1 MNTYYATNLL
11 VYAGVDIIACLALN
25 MQFGVSGIVNFSFI
39 VFQAVGAYTAAV
51 LRPDRSQHRDLPVP
65 LRGPHRHLRR
75 DRFRSGEPDRRV
87 ALRPHAPRDARARA
101 GGDGHRQEPGPAQD
115 DCFHRRRRD
124 RRPFWRDPRRIHPAL
139 GPFGVALSGN
149 DHPVRRCHRR
159 RPRQQHRRHPR
170 RPARPGGLRRG
181 DTLHLDHDRTPGP
194 DPRPA
199 VGCHRPAHH
208 RVPMVQARRC
218 PARAAARVRRRCR
231 ARRNRLMAAAA
242 EALVTPGRPML
253 VASDIHRHFEG
264 LHAVDGVSI
273 DVPSGQITGL
283 IGPNGAGKSTLL
295 AVLAGTL
302 PASSGT
308 IVFDG
313 EDITSSPAYR
323 RARRGLVRT
332 FKLPSEFA
340 RLTVLE
346 NLLVA
351 APKHRGDSLFGA
363 LMGKGYWIDDER
375 RLVHQARALLDRFGM
390 SAQESDYAG
399 TMSGGQ
405 KRLIE
410 IMRALMLQPRLLLL
424 DEPMSGVHPK
434 IVLEIQHYLQDL
446 RAEGLTI
453 LMVEHELHMVERL
466 CDSVVVMAQGKVIG
480 SGTMATLRR
489 QREIVD
495 AYLVG

>member
-1 MNTYYATNLL
+1 MLAVTEVPSAERPLL
-11 VYAGVDIIACLALN
+11 
-25 MQFGVSGIVNFSFI
+25 
-39 VFQAVGAYTAAV
+39 T
-51 LRPDRSQHRDLPVP
+51 
-65 LRGPHRHLRR
+65 
-75 DRFRSGEPDRRV
+75 
-87 ALRPHAPRDARARA
+87 
-101 GGDGHRQEPGPAQD
+101 
-115 DCFHRRRRD
+115 
-124 RRPFWRDPRRIHPAL
+124 
-139 GPFGVALSGN
+139 
-149 DHPVRRCHRR
+149 
-159 RPRQQHRRHPR
+159 
-170 RPARPGGLRRG
+170 
-181 DTLHLDHDRTPGP
+181 
-194 DPRPA
+194 
-199 VGCHRPAHH
+199 
-208 RVPMVQARRC
+208 
-218 PARAAARVRRRCR
+218 
-231 ARRNRLMAAAA
+231 
-242 EALVTPGRPML
+242 
-253 VASDIHRHFEG
+253 ASDIHRHFEG

-273 DVPSGQITGL
+273 DVPPGKITGL

-302 PASSGT
+302 PASSGD

-313 EDITSSPAYR
+313 QDVTAWPAYK
-323 RARRGLVRT
+323 RARHGLVRT
-332 FKLPSEFA
+332 FQLPSEFA

-351 APKHRGDSLFGA
+351 APHNKGDSLFGA
-363 LMGKGYWIDDER
+363 LMGKRYWIGDER
-375 RLVHQARALLDRFGM
+375 RLVEEARALLSRFGM
-390 SAQESDYAG
+390 SAKESDYAG
-399 TMSGGQ
+399 NMSGGQ

-410 IMRALMLQPRLLLL
+410 IMRALMLRPRLLLL

>member
-1 MNTYYATNLL
+1 MLAVTEAPSAERPLL
-11 VYAGVDIIACLALN
+11 
-25 MQFGVSGIVNFSFI
+25 
-39 VFQAVGAYTAAV
+39 T
-51 LRPDRSQHRDLPVP
+51 
-65 LRGPHRHLRR
+65 
-75 DRFRSGEPDRRV
+75 
-87 ALRPHAPRDARARA
+87 
-101 GGDGHRQEPGPAQD
+101 
-115 DCFHRRRRD
+115 
-124 RRPFWRDPRRIHPAL
+124 
-139 GPFGVALSGN
+139 
-149 DHPVRRCHRR
+149 
-159 RPRQQHRRHPR
+159 
-170 RPARPGGLRRG
+170 
-181 DTLHLDHDRTPGP
+181 T
-194 DPRPA
+194 
-199 VGCHRPAHH
+199 
-208 RVPMVQARRC
+208 
-218 PARAAARVRRRCR
+218 
-231 ARRNRLMAAAA
+231 
-242 EALVTPGRPML
+242 
-253 VASDIHRHFEG
+253 SDIHRHFEG

-273 DVPSGQITGL
+273 EVPPGKITGL

-302 PASSGT
+302 PASSGD

-313 EDITSSPAYR
+313 QDVTAWPAYK
-323 RARRGLVRT
+323 RARQGLVRT
-332 FKLPSEFA
+332 FQLPSEFA

-351 APKHRGDSLFGA
+351 APHNKGDSLFGA
-363 LMGKGYWIDDER
+363 LMGKRYWIGDER
-375 RLVHQARALLDRFGM
+375 RLVEEARALLSRFGM
-390 SAQESDYAG
+390 SAKESDYAG
-399 TMSGGQ
+399 NMSGGQ

-410 IMRALMLQPRLLLL
+410 IMRALMLRPRLLLL